1 MSLLSIVK
9 AYLQSPRNWA
19 LIGAA
24 AVTWF
29 QGNKMGLT
37 DDMILVI
44 VDILAGIFGVTNSV
58 RAPRLPE
65 ANTDDSTP
73 A

>member
-37 DDMILVI
+37 DDMILII
-44 VDILAGIFGVTNSV
+44 VDLLAGLFGVTNSV
-58 RAPRLPE
+58 RVPRLPD
-65 ANTDDSTP
+65 AKPDDKTP